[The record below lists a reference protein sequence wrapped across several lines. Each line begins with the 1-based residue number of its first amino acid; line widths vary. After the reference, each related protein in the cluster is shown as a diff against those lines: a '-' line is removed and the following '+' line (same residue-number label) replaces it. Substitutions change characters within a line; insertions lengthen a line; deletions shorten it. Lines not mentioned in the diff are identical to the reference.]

1 MKRTHKILAGLLLCG
16 MFLVSCSMP
25 ATTPAIQATKTG
37 NAPFP
42 VVTSAQIVHDVVS
55 QTQTAEAL
63 TGGSQATNA
72 LPTMGPTNTL
82 SSGGVATA
90 TGGITFATTTVPT
103 AQATHKPFA
112 TSTPGRP
119 LSVVVQKGETCYCL
133 ARRYN
138 VNPVD
143 LTSANSACTGT
154 LDPGTTITIPQSGS
168 FPAERALKPHPTNYT
183 VTYGETIYSIA
194 CDFGDADPNLII
206 AANGLVS
213 PFTLSGGQVL
223 YIP

>member
-1 MKRTHKILAGLLLCG
+1 MKKFLRKLPALLLG
-16 MFLVSCSMP
+16 GVLLAACSMP
-25 ATTPAIQATKTG
+25 ATSPSVQATSTG
-37 NAPFP
+37 GAPFP

-63 TGGSQATNA
+63 AGGGQATNA
-72 LPTMGPTNTL
+72 LPTQGATSTL
-82 SSGGVATA
+82 SSGTLGVATA
-90 TGGITFATTTVPT
+90 TGGISLSTSTTQPT
-103 AQATHKPFA
+103 HLPFA

-138 VNPVD
+138 VNPAD
-143 LTSANSACTGT
+143 LTSANAACSGT

-168 FPAERALKPHPTNYT
+168 FPADRALKPHPTSYT
-183 VTYGETIYSIA
+183 VTYGETIFSIA
-194 CDFGDADPNLII
+194 CEFGDADPNLII
-206 AANGLVS
+206 AANGLVE
-213 PFTLSGGQVL
+213 PYTLSSGQVL